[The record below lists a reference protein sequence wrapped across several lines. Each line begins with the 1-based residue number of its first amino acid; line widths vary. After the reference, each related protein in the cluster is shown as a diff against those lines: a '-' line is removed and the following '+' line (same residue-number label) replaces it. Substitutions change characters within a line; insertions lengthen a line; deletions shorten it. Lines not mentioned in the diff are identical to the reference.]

1 MSFRKLFSIFYKY
14 WDYVSKR
21 ETGYTVFEV
30 LVMTRVLFTH
40 LRNEQEKRY
49 WDIEELK
56 YICPALDTG
65 CEDLDPNYFIACK
78 FAYLDH
84 LKTWYHLNNNGWI
97 FAI

>member
-40 LRNEQEKRY
+40 LRNE
-49 WDIEELK
+49 
-56 YICPALDTG
+56 
-65 CEDLDPNYFIACK
+65 
-78 FAYLDH
+78 
-84 LKTWYHLNNNGWI
+84 
-97 FAI
+97 